1 MLNDSCVW
9 AIPCLM
15 ARDKIV
21 SYLAQNVVRRACWC
35 GVRIVILLN
44 IGAAFGI

>member
-1 MLNDSCVW
+1 MLNEGCGW
-9 AIPCLM
+9 AISRLV
-15 ARDKIV
+15 ASDKIV
-21 SYLAQNVVRRACWC
+21 SYLAQNVLRRACWC